1 MLKKKIYYNVKS
13 EMKEK
18 FIILFLLFS
27 SSAFAGDNL
36 TGKKII
42 CGFFDDDSQIVKVNA
57 WDFISDDRVLFYP
70 KMWEYN
76 YEAGPTSIFI
86 YYDNKNTIRNKISR
100 KNLEVTYTHYTAG
113 SEQQILYKSEE
124 CKISE
129 VKDTEEGISSF
140 KEDILIQLKKDNL
153 L

>member
-1 MLKKKIYYNVKS
+1 
-13 EMKEK
+13 MKTLLT
-18 FIILFLLFS
+18 LFVLFFS
-27 SSAFAGDNL
+27 SSVFAGDDL

-42 CGFFDDDSQIVKVNA
+42 CGFFDHDTQIVKVNA

-86 YYDNKNTIRNKISR
+86 YYDNKNAIRNKISR
-100 KNLEVTYTHYTAG
+100 KNLEVTHTHYTAD
-113 SEQQILYKSEE
+113 SEQQILYKSEQ

-129 VKDTEEGISSF
+129 VKDTNDSISLF
-140 KEDILIQLKKDNL
+140 KEVILIDLKKDNL

>member
-1 MLKKKIYYNVKS
+1 
-13 EMKEK
+13 MKTLLT
-18 FIILFLLFS
+18 LFVLLFS
-27 SSAFAGDNL
+27 SSVVAGDDL

-42 CGFFDDDSQIVKVNA
+42 CGFFDDDSQIVKMNA

-86 YYDNKNTIRNKISR
+86 YYDNKNAIRNKISR
-100 KNLEVTYTHYTAG
+100 KNLEVTHTHYTAG

-129 VKDTEEGISSF
+129 VKDTAEGISLF
-140 KEDILIQLKKDNL
+140 KEDILIQLKEGNIL
-153 L
+153 